1 MTRVGLRGIT
11 TRRLR
16 TVLTALAIVLG
27 VAMVSGSY
35 TLTDTMRG
43 AADSLSSSA
52 YDGTAAAVSAKT
64 AFKMD
69 AEESS
74 DRPTVPE
81 STLTQVQAVPG
92 VEKAVGS
99 ISDEARIVG
108 KDGDVVGSGPYFGT
122 GLDPQ
127 AGELSPFKL
136 KEGRFATGP
145 GQVVIDAGTADR
157 EGYSLG
163 DTIVVQPRGAEREMR
178 VTGIATFGDVDS
190 IGTATFALFDLDTAQ
205 RLFDKPGSY
214 TEILVGGPDSVRKQL
229 SESLDDSL
237 QVQTAAAHDRFT
249 LDGLKSFVNFL
260 KVFLLAF
267 GGIAVFVGAFTIY
280 NTLSI
285 TVAQRSRELALLRAL
300 GATRRQVLRSVVV
313 EALAIG
319 TVASVLGL
327 VAGIG
332 LAKLLSG
339 VFASAG
345 IDLPSTDT
353 VFGARTII
361 VSLVVGIVVTVLAAL
376 GPALRATRVSPVTAM
391 REGTDIPAGRIGR
404 RAPLFA
410 AITGALALGVLGLG
424 LFGPG
429 IDAEGR
435 LALLAPGSLLL
446 FIAVALISPRLVPR
460 LASALGRPGQRIAG
474 VAGGLARRNAM
485 RNPGRTA
492 ATAAALMIGIA
503 LVAFS
508 AVLGAG
514 LRESTK
520 GALDEQVRADYV
532 VVGQDGWSRIDPD
545 AAKAVAGV
553 PGVDVSTSLVQD
565 QARSFGKE
573 ISVDGVDEAQIASV
587 FGFDWEDGSDDAY
600 AELASGGA
608 IVTDRFAEDHDLAV
622 GDRFE
627 VTALKG
633 DRLDLNVAGIS
644 KPDRFDPLATGEV
657 TIARSAYEKSFTA
670 ERERYAFVA
679 ADGASRPALEKAL
692 ASFPDVKLQSKS
704 EFQTDQSAWVDQ
716 ILGIFYVL
724 LGLAVI
730 VSLFGIVNTLAL
742 SVLERTRELGM
753 LRAIGMSR
761 RQVRRMIR
769 HESVVTALIGAVLGI
784 AVGLFLAGL
793 ATTALSGRGAALRG
807 PGGLARGVHGRGR
820 GGRSAGRHGPGAP
833 GRPPRRAE
841 GAAVRVTKPSPA
853 HRRQQHQGGG
863 GPGDRERRDS
873 PHTPPRP
880 HARRWRHGDPHFLR
894 ADADRGRLRLLHRGG
909 KRDRRAPLRQRL
921 RRRAWCLR
929 ARQRLRSRR
938 DRLGAQLV
946 TRHALG
952 AHSYGA

>member
-52 YDGTAAAVSAKT
+52 YDGTAAVVSAKT
-64 AFKMD
+64 AFKID
-69 AEESS
+69 DEFEV
-74 DRPTVPE
+74 RPTVPE
-81 STLTQVQAVPG
+81 SALKQVQAVPG
-92 VEKAVGS
+92 VGKAVGS

-108 KDGDVVGSGPYFGT
+108 RDGDIVGSGPYFGV

-127 AGELSPFKL
+127 AGGLSPFKL
-136 KEGRFATGP
+136 KEGRFASGP
-145 GQVVIDAGTADR
+145 GEAVIDAGTADR
-157 EGYSLG
+157 EGYSVG
-163 DTIVVQPRGAEREMR
+163 DTIGIQARGPERTVE
-178 VTGIATFGDVDS
+178 VSGIATFGDVDA
-190 IGTATFALFDLDTAQ
+190 IGKATFALFDLDAAQ

-214 TEILVGGPDSVRKQL
+214 TEILVGGPDSVRAQL
-229 SESLDDSL
+229 SASLGDSL
-237 QVQTAAAHDRFT
+237 QVQTAAANDRFS
-249 LDGLKSFVNFL
+249 LDGLKMFVKFL
-260 KVFLLAF
+260 KILLLVF

-319 TVASVLGL
+319 AIASAIGL

-332 LAKLLSG
+332 LAKLLGG

-345 IDLPSTDT
+345 VELPSTDT
-353 VFGARTII
+353 VFGARTIV
-361 VSLVVGIVVTVLAAL
+361 VSLAVGIVVTVLAGL
-376 GPALRATRVSPVTAM
+376 GPAMRATRVSPVTAM
-391 REGTDIPAGRIGR
+391 RDGADIPAGRIGR

-410 AITGALALGVLGLG
+410 AIAGALAIGVLGLG
-424 LFGPG
+424 MFGAG
-429 IDAEGR
+429 IEAEGR

-474 VAGGLARRNAM
+474 AAGGLARRNAM

-514 LRESTK
+514 MRESTK

-532 VVGQDGWSRIDPD
+532 IVGQDGWSPIDPG
-545 AAKAVAGV
+545 AAEAVAGV
-553 PGVDVSTSLVQD
+553 PGVDVSTGLVQD
-565 QARSFGKE
+565 RARSFGKK
-573 ISVDGVDEAQIASV
+573 IAVDGVDEKRIASV
-587 FGFDWEDGSDDAY
+587 FGFEWDRGSDDAY

-608 IVTDRFAEDHDLAV
+608 IVTDRFAEEHDLAM

-633 DRLDLNVAGIS
+633 DRLDLSVAGIS
-644 KPDRFDPLATGEV
+644 KPDRFDPLGTGEV
-657 TIARSAYEKSFTA
+657 TIARSAYDESFTA
-670 ERERYAFVA
+670 ERERYAFVSA
-679 ADGASRPALEKAL
+679 EGASRPQLEKAL

-784 AVGLFLAGL
+784 AVGLFLAAL
-793 ATTALSGRGAALRG
+793 ATSALSDEGLRFALPIGSLVAFTVVAGVAGVLAAMG
-807 PGGLARGVHGRGR
+807 PA
-820 GGRSAGRHGPGAP
+820 
-833 GRPPRRAE
+833 RRA
-841 GAAVRVTKPSPA
+841 
-853 HRRQQHQGGG
+853 
-863 GPGDRERRDS
+863 
-873 PHTPPRP
+873 
-880 HARRWRHGDPHFLR
+880 ARLDVL
-894 ADADRGRLRLLHRGG
+894 
-909 KRDRRAPLRQRL
+909 K
-921 RRRAWCLR
+921 
-929 ARQRLRSRR
+929 
-938 DRLGAQLV
+938 
-946 TRHALG
+946 ALQ
-952 AHSYGA
+952 YE

>member
-1 MTRVGLRGIT
+1 MTRVALRGIT

-52 YDGTAAAVSAKT
+52 YDGTAAVVSAKT
-64 AFKMD
+64 AFKVD
-69 AEESS
+69 EEFAI
-74 DRPTVPE
+74 RPSIPA
-81 STLTQVQAVPG
+81 SALQQVRDVQG

-108 KDGDVVGSGPYFGT
+108 KDGDIVGSGPYFGI
-122 GLDPQ
+122 GLDRN

-136 KEGRFATGP
+136 KEGAFASAP
-145 GQVVIDAGTADR
+145 GEVVIDAGTADR
-157 EGYSLG
+157 EGYSIG
-163 DTIVVQPRGAEREMR
+163 DLITVQARGPERKAE

-190 IGTATFALFDLDTAQ
+190 IGKATFALFDLQAAQ
-205 RLFDKPGSY
+205 TLFDKPGSY
-214 TEILVGGPDSVRKQL
+214 TEILVDGPSSVRKQL
-229 SESLDDSL
+229 SESLGSSL
-237 QVQTAAAHDRFT
+237 QVQTAAAHDRFS
-249 LDGLKSFVNFL
+249 LDGLKTFVKFL
-260 KVFLLAF
+260 KVLLLVF

-319 TVASVLGL
+319 TVASAIGL

-332 LAKLLSG
+332 LAKLLGG

-345 IDLPSTDT
+345 IELPSTST

-361 VSLVVGIVVTVLAAL
+361 VSLAVGIVVTVLAAL
-376 GPALRATRVSPVTAM
+376 GPASRATRVSPVTAM
-391 REGTDIPAGRIGR
+391 REGAEVPAGRIGR

-424 LFGPG
+424 MFGPG
-429 IDAEGR
+429 IDPEGR

-460 LASALGRPGQRIAG
+460 LAGALGRPGQRIAG
-474 VAGGLARRNAM
+474 VAGELARRNAM

-514 LRESTK
+514 MRESTK

-532 VVGQDGWSRIDPD
+532 IVGQDGWSPIDPQ
-545 AAKAVAGV
+545 AAKAVAEV
-553 PGVDVSTSLVQD
+553 PGVDVSTGLVQD
-565 QARSFGKE
+565 SARSFGKK

-587 FGFDWEDGSDDAY
+587 FGFDWKNGSDDAY

-608 IVTDRFAEDHDLAV
+608 IVTDRFAEDHDLGV
-622 GDRFE
+622 GSQFQ
-627 VTALKG
+627 VTAIKG
-633 DRLDLNVAGIS
+633 DRLELSVAGIS
-644 KPDRFDPLATGEV
+644 KPDRFDPLGTGEV
-657 TIARSAYEKSFTA
+657 TIARSAYDESFTA

-679 ADGASRPALEKAL
+679 ADGAARPALEKAL
-692 ASFPDVKLQSKS
+692 ASFPDVKLQSKN

-784 AVGLFLAGL
+784 GVGLFLAGL
-793 ATTALSGRGAALRG
+793 ATTALSDEGLRFAVPVGSLIAFTVVAAAAGVLAAMG
-807 PGGLARGVHGRGR
+807 PA
-820 GGRSAGRHGPGAP
+820 
-833 GRPPRRAE
+833 RRA
-841 GAAVRVTKPSPA
+841 S
-853 HRRQQHQGGG
+853 
-863 GPGDRERRDS
+863 
-873 PHTPPRP
+873 
-880 HARRWRHGDPHFLR
+880 
-894 ADADRGRLRLLHRGG
+894 RLDVL
-909 KRDRRAPLRQRL
+909 K
-921 RRRAWCLR
+921 
-929 ARQRLRSRR
+929 
-938 DRLGAQLV
+938 
-946 TRHALG
+946 ALQ
-952 AHSYGA
+952 YE

>member
-35 TLTDTMRG
+35 TLTDTMGG
-43 AADSLSSSA
+43 AADSLSSAA
-52 YDGTAAAVSAKT
+52 YDGTAAVVSAKT
-64 AFKMD
+64 AFKVDED
-69 AEESS
+69 APV
-74 DRPTVPE
+74 RP
-81 STLTQVQAVPG
+81 SIAADTLQRVREVPG
-92 VEKAVGS
+92 VQQAVGS

-108 KDGDVVGSGPYFGT
+108 TDGDVVGSGPYFGV
-122 GLDPQ
+122 GLDPK
-127 AGELSPFKL
+127 AGKLSPFKL

-163 DTIVVQPRGAEREMR
+163 DTITVQTRGPERKAE

-190 IGTATFALFDLDTAQ
+190 IGTATFALFDLNAAQ
-205 RLFDKPGSY
+205 SLFDKQGRY
-214 TEILVGGPDSVRKQL
+214 TEILAGGPDSVRAQL
-229 SESLDDSL
+229 SHALPSSL
-237 QVQTAAAHDRFT
+237 QVQTAAKHDRFT
-249 LDGLKSFVNFL
+249 LDSLKSFVKFL
-260 KVFLLAF
+260 KVLLLVF
-267 GGIAVFVGAFTIY
+267 GGIAVVVGAFTIY

-313 EALAIG
+313 EALALG
-319 TVASVLGL
+319 TVASVIGL
-327 VAGIG
+327 FAGIG
-332 LAKLLSG
+332 LAKLIGG

-345 IDLPSTDT
+345 IDLPSTAT
-353 VFGARTII
+353 VFGTRTII
-361 VSLVVGIVVTVLAAL
+361 VSLAVGIVGTVLAGL
-376 GPALRATRVSPVTAM
+376 GPAMRATRVSPVTAM
-391 REGTDIPAGRIGR
+391 REGSDIPAGRIGR

-410 AITGALALGVLGLG
+410 AITGVLALGVLGLG
-424 LFGPG
+424 MLGTG

-435 LALLAPGSLLL
+435 LALLAPGALLL

-474 VAGGLARRNAM
+474 AAGGLARRNAM

-508 AVLGAG
+508 AVLGQG
-514 LRESTK
+514 MRESTK
-520 GALDEQVRADYV
+520 GALAEQVRADYV
-532 VVGQDGWSRIDPD
+532 LVGQDGWSPIDP
-545 AAKAVAGV
+545 AAAEAVAEV
-553 PGVDVSTSLVQD
+553 PGVETSTGLVQD
-565 QARSFGKE
+565 SARSFGKK
-573 ISVDGVDEAQIASV
+573 ISVDGVDEKRIASV
-587 FGFDWEDGSDDAY
+587 FGFDWDKGSDDAY
-600 AELASGGA
+600 AELPSGGA
-608 IVTDRFAEDHDLAV
+608 IVTDKFAEDHDLTV
-622 GDRFE
+622 GDRFQ

-633 DRLDLNVAGIS
+633 DKLGLSVAGIS
-644 KPDRFDPLATGEV
+644 KPDKFNPLGTGEV
-657 TIARSAYEKSFTA
+657 TIARSAYDKAFTA

-716 ILGIFYVL
+716 VLGIFYVL

-769 HESVVTALIGAVLGI
+769 HESIVTALIGAVLGI
-784 AVGLFLAGL
+784 AVGLFLARL
-793 ATTALSGRGAALRG
+793 ATVALSDEGLRFAVPVGSLVAFTVVAAVAGVLAAIG
-807 PGGLARGVHGRGR
+807 PA
-820 GGRSAGRHGPGAP
+820 
-833 GRPPRRAE
+833 RRA
-841 GAAVRVTKPSPA
+841 S
-853 HRRQQHQGGG
+853 
-863 GPGDRERRDS
+863 
-873 PHTPPRP
+873 
-880 HARRWRHGDPHFLR
+880 
-894 ADADRGRLRLLHRGG
+894 RLDVL
-909 KRDRRAPLRQRL
+909 K
-921 RRRAWCLR
+921 
-929 ARQRLRSRR
+929 
-938 DRLGAQLV
+938 
-946 TRHALG
+946 ALQ
-952 AHSYGA
+952 YE

>member
-1 MTRVGLRGIT
+1 MTRVALRGIT

-16 TVLTALAIVLG
+16 TALTALAIVLG

-52 YDGTAAAVSAKT
+52 YDGTAAVVSAQT
-64 AFKMD
+64 AFKVD
-69 AEESS
+69 EDFPVRPSIAEG
-74 DRPTVPE
+74 
-81 STLTQVQAVPG
+81 TLSQVRDVPG
-92 VEKAVGS
+92 VERAVGS

-108 KDGDVVGSGPYFGT
+108 KDGDIVGTGPYFGV
-122 GLDPQ
+122 GLDPS

-136 KEGRFATGP
+136 REGRFATGP

-157 EGYSLG
+157 EGYSVG
-163 DTIVVQPRGAEREMR
+163 DTITVQARGPEQR
-178 VTGIATFGDVDS
+178 VEVSGIATFGDVDS
-190 IGTATFALFDLDTAQ
+190 IGTATLALFDLDAAQ
-205 RLFDKPGSY
+205 SLFDKRGRY
-214 TEILVGGPDSVRKQL
+214 TEILVGGPDSVGVQL
-229 SESLDDSL
+229 SESLPGSV
-237 QVQTAAAHDRFT
+237 QAQTAAAHDRFS
-249 LDGLKSFVNFL
+249 LDSLKTFVNFL
-260 KVFLLAF
+260 KVLLLVF

-319 TVASVLGL
+319 TVASAIGL

-332 LAKLLSG
+332 LAKLLGG
-339 VFASAG
+339 VFASFG
-345 IDLPSTDT
+345 IDLPSTST

-361 VSLVVGIVVTVLAAL
+361 VSLVVGIVVTVLAGL

-391 REGTDIPAGRIGR
+391 REGADIPAGRIGR

-410 AITGALALGVLGLG
+410 AVAGALALGVLGLG

-460 LASALGRPGQRIAG
+460 LASALGRPGQWIAG

-520 GALDEQVRADYV
+520 GALAEQVRAEYV
-532 VVGQDGWSRIDPD
+532 IVGQDGWSPIDPD

-553 PGVDVSTSLVQD
+553 PGVDVSTGLVQD
-565 QARSFGKE
+565 RARAFGDR
-573 ISVDGVDEAQIASV
+573 IAVDGVDERQIASV
-587 FGFDWEDGSDDAY
+587 FGFDWKQGSDGAY
-600 AELASGGA
+600 AALASGGA
-608 IVTDRFAEDHDLAV
+608 IVTDRFADDHDLAL

-627 VTALKG
+627 VTAVKG
-633 DRLDLNVAGIS
+633 DRLDLSVAGIS
-644 KPDRFDPLATGEV
+644 KPDRFNPLGTGEV
-657 TIARSAYEKSFTA
+657 TIARSAYDESFTA
-670 ERERYAFVA
+670 ERERYAFVSA
-679 ADGASRPALEKAL
+679 KSASRPQLEQAL

-716 ILGIFYVL
+716 ILGVFYVL

-784 AVGLFLAGL
+784 GVGLIMAGL
-793 ATTALSGRGAALRG
+793 ATTALSKEGLRFAVPVGSLVTFTVVAAVAGVLAAMG
-807 PGGLARGVHGRGR
+807 PA
-820 GGRSAGRHGPGAP
+820 
-833 GRPPRRAE
+833 RRASRLD
-841 GAAVRVTKPSPA
+841 V
-853 HRRQQHQGGG
+853 
-863 GPGDRERRDS
+863 
-873 PHTPPRP
+873 
-880 HARRWRHGDPHFLR
+880 LR
-894 ADADRGRLRLLHRGG
+894 AL
-909 KRDRRAPLRQRL
+909 Q
-921 RRRAWCLR
+921 
-929 ARQRLRSRR
+929 
-938 DRLGAQLV
+938 
-946 TRHALG
+946 
-952 AHSYGA
+952 YE